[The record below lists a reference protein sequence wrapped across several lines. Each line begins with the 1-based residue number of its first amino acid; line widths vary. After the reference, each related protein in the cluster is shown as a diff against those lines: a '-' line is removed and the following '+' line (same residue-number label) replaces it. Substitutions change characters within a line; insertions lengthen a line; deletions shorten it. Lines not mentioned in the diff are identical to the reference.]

1 MADVHIELDDGL
13 IRSLKATA
21 DIKGRTLEEE
31 LREIINRAAP
41 LTPQERV
48 ALSDRIRAKQS
59 KPSDLPSEDL
69 MREDRSAR

>member
-21 DIKGRTLEEE
+21 DLKGRTLEEE
-31 LREIINRAAP
+31 LRDIISRAAP

-48 ALSDRIRAKQS
+48 ALSDRIRAKQT
-59 KPSDLPSEDL
+59 KPSDSPSEDL
-69 MREDRSAR
+69 MREDRNAR